1 MVALKH
7 LLNNLTRAAMNPYRD
22 DRPHRM
28 TMTCEIKQN
37 KMNNLDQTKKSIK
50 GICEQLRERQQ
61 NSKRFTSIMV
71 LLLMASTGWAQD
83 QSSGSS
89 TFWSDPFNHPLFPL
103 YLVSVLVLVTVILV
117 LITAAFALRIL
128 NLFIE
133 RAAKER
139 AEKLGLA
146 YVKEISFWEKT
157 WLRWNSLRPLSEE
170 EDLDMGHDYDGIREL
185 DNHLPPWWK
194 LLFYGTIVWGAFY
207 LVAFHII
214 GSLPLSSQEYENE
227 VALADQKAKAFLAS
241 QPTAAIDENALVYA
255 KDDAILSKGKLVFSG
270 SCVPCHR
277 NDGGGNAIG
286 PNITDAYWLHGGD
299 IKSIYSTI
307 KNGVVEKGMP
317 MWGKAMSP
325 SDVKAVAFYVMS
337 LQGTNPANAKAP
349 QGALYKP
356 VDSQVKDSTAVK
368 LDTVKIQALAK

>member
-1 MVALKH
+1 
-7 LLNNLTRAAMNPYRD
+7 MNPYLD
-22 DRPHRM
+22 DKPHRM
-28 TMTCEIKQN
+28 TMTCEIKRK
-37 KMNNLDQTKKSIK
+37 KMDDLNQTNHSTK
-50 GICEQLRERQQ
+50 GICEQVREKQQ
-61 NSKRFTSIMV
+61 NGKKLTAIGV
-71 LLLMASTGWAQD
+71 LLLFASTGWAQD
-83 QSSGSS
+83 QASSKS
-89 TFWSDPFNHPLFPL
+89 TFWSDPVNHPLFPL
-103 YLVSVLVLVTVILV
+103 YLVSALILVTVILV

-139 AEKLGLA
+139 AAKLGLA

-170 EDLDMGHDYDGIREL
+170 ENLDMGHDYDGIREL

-194 LLFYGTIVWGAFY
+194 LLFYGTIIWGVFY
-207 LVAFHII
+207 LVAFHIL
-214 GSLPLSSQEYENE
+214 GSLPLSNQEYENE
-227 VALADQKAKAFLAS
+227 VALADQKAKAFMAS
-241 QPTAAIDENALVYA
+241 QPAATVDEGTLTYT
-255 KDDAILSKGKLVFSG
+255 KDDAILNKGKLVFAG

-286 PNITDAYWLHGGD
+286 PNITDKYWLHGGD
-299 IKSIYSTI
+299 IKSIYATI

-337 LQGTNPANAKAP
+337 LQDTNPANAKAP

-356 VDSQVKDSTAVK
+356 VDSQVKDSTSVK
-368 LDTVKIQALAK
+368 SDTVKIQALAQ